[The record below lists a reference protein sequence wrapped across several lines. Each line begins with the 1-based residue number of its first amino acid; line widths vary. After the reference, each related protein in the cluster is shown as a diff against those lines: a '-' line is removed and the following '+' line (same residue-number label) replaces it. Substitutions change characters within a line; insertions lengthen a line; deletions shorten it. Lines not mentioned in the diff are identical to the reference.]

1 MSDVSWQRRANFQS
15 FCFVRSEC
23 WLYTRGFTALLH
35 TLHHSLPHKSQSDTA
50 GDCATAQSSFCIRN
64 TAGHKARNL
73 LWGCQLNTIKMGVS
87 AACCLPPP
95 TVTLHGGK
103 QRKLLNFKHTEVI
116 LQCEQYWKSPHD
128 TINESGWQQLPW
140 NPILGTLW
148 FPAISPL
155 DVPAELLNP
164 ISPSSDSTF
173 QSEFTLNRRKLCL
186 VGSIINRWICIW
198 CSSNT
203 FGAAG
208 QHLFWGLY
216 DSAVLILDW

>member
-1 MSDVSWQRRANFQS
+1 MSVWNDVLKLTRVQQQFDSFFWRQSKLNEWCKLAKTSRS

-95 TVTLHGGK
+95 TVTFMEENK
-103 QRKLLNFKHTEVI
+103 ENF
-116 LQCEQYWKSPHD
+116 
-128 TINESGWQQLPW
+128 
-140 NPILGTLW
+140 
-148 FPAISPL
+148 
-155 DVPAELLNP
+155 
-164 ISPSSDSTF
+164 
-173 QSEFTLNRRKLCL
+173 
-186 VGSIINRWICIW
+186 
-198 CSSNT
+198 
-203 FGAAG
+203 
-208 QHLFWGLY
+208 
-216 DSAVLILDW
+216 LILNTQKWSCNVNNTERLLMTPSTGRAGSSFHETQYLVLCGFQPHLHWMFLLSS